1 MIRLTEAKMLS
12 KLDYYVYVFDYL
24 FMYKLLKDK
33 NLNTKYLYYCINCH
47 RGRQDFELAGQVEAQ
62 FSVKRESTVIS
73 GYYEVCLCLT

>member
-12 KLDYYVYVFDYL
+12 KLDYYVFDYL
-24 FMYKLLKDK
+24 FMYNLLKDK

-62 FSVKRESTVIS
+62 FSVKRESTVIT